1 VRSRVFIQDARGAD
15 RHLRVTWHAEAGQFN
30 VTTWHGD
37 VCSGSVRVRADDA
50 PVLIAALADGMA
62 DALASA
68 QQQGAVT
75 PTAPTAAEP
84 RWRAWLHRLR
94 RSA

>member
-1 VRSRVFIQDARGAD
+1 
-15 RHLRVTWHAEAGQFN
+15 VTWHADAGQFN

-62 DALASA
+62 DALA
-68 QQQGAVT
+68 
-75 PTAPTAAEP
+75 TATERAEPAAPASPGEP
-84 RWRAWLHRLR
+84 RWRIWLHRLR
-94 RSA
+94 RTA